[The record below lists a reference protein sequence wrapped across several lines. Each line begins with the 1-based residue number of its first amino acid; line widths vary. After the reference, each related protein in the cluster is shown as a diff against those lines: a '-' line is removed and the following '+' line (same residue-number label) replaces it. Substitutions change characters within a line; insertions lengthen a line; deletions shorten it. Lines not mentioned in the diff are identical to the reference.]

1 VKKLARLK
9 RLTTPKWWPIERK
22 TKKYTFAT
30 RGPHPRE
37 NSLPLTI
44 LLRDVLKLAET
55 GKEAETVI
63 RKGEI
68 LVDGRKVKDPNY
80 GVGIFDVIEIPSMGK
95 CWRVIPKNGLSFLEI
110 PQSEKKLKI
119 CKIVDKKILN
129 GNKTQLNLNDGRN
142 ILTSEKYSTQDSI
155 LIEVPEQK
163 IVSHLKFDKGSVAI
177 VFGGKNSGI
186 VSKIK
191 ELEQNRAWLGD
202 ETPFEVPRRMLII
215 VGKEKPAI
223 KLE

>member
-1 VKKLARLK
+1 MARLK
-9 RLTTPKWWPIERK
+9 RITTPKWWPIERK

-37 NSLPLTI
+37 NALPLTV

-55 GKEAETVI
+55 GKEAEGVI

-80 GVGIFDVIEIPSMGK
+80 GVGIFDVLEIPSMKK
-95 CWRVIPKNGLSFLEI
+95 CWRMVPKNGLSLLEI
-110 PQSEKKLKI
+110 PEGEKKLKI
-119 CKIVDKKILN
+119 CKIVGKKTLN
-129 GNKTQLNLNDGRN
+129 GNRTQLNLNDGRN
-142 ILTSEKYSTQDSI
+142 IITKEKYSTQDSI

-163 IVSHLKFDKGSVAI
+163 IVNHLKFDKGATAI

-191 ELEQNRAWLGD
+191 ELETDRAWLGD
-202 ETPFEVPRRMLII
+202 ETKFEVPRRMLII
-215 VGKEKPAI
+215 VGKEKPVI